1 MIAQKREERER
12 YMHRRRNPV
21 YDPVKIEQFAEWLIL
36 FLQGKLRS
44 SDFVEW
50 RLRILRLVSDTCG
63 ITSQLYWGES
73 RDNARPSSLRFL
85 SISIYPDIQCSAL
98 RSGELLVHSGSA
110 RRWGWQLWRI
120 FFIHVTCLRARKNT
134 FSRTEP
140 GSNQGNRT
148 STYVSR
154 PESSILKF
162 SPSRVYVLVP
172 FDQDRRAVVE

>member
-1 MIAQKREERER
+1 MIITFVTRWSQIERFCDLSNEDGSEISSR
-12 YMHRRRNPV
+12 HL
-21 YDPVKIEQFAEWLIL
+21 E
-36 FLQGKLRS
+36 LRAS
-44 SDFVEW
+44 YIATKAV
-50 RLRILRLVSDTCG
+50 
-63 ITSQLYWGES
+63 ITHDLLPL
-73 RDNARPSSLRFL
+73 DSLRFP
-85 SISIYPDIQCSAL
+85 SPPIYSAPAL
-98 RSGELLVHSGSA
+98 RSGEVRSGSA

-134 FSRTEP
+134 FSRTES